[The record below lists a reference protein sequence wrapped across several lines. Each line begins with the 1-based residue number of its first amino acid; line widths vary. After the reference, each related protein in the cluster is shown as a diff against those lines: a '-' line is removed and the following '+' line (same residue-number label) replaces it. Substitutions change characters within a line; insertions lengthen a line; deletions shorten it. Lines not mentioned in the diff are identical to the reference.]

1 MATGMIRAAGA
12 VVWRGNEDDPEV
24 ALVHRPAYGDWSL
37 PKGKLKRGEHV
48 IAGALREVREE
59 TGLRV
64 VLGRALPPV
73 HYMHGGR
80 LKRVDYWLAHALDD
94 QVAVDGDEVDEV
106 AWLPIEEARRRL
118 TYAWD
123 RGLLRAAGA
132 APFATTPL
140 ILLRHALAGSRQEWK
155 GDDDL
160 RPLDERGRAQAE
172 VLATVLGAYRPAVLV
187 SSHSRRCTQTLK
199 PYAERHGLEVREETA
214 LSESGYDPREAERL
228 VRDLSAAPEPAV
240 LCSHGK
246 ILPELLGMAGGA
258 LRGVRTAD
266 RTLAKGGFAV
276 LHRAADHTGAVD
288 NNVDDV
294 DDDAAEHVLSLERY
308 TT

>member
-12 VVWRGNEDDPEV
+12 VVWRGDADDPEV

-59 TGLRV
+59 TGLEV

-73 HYMHGGR
+73 HYMHGDR

-94 QVAVDGDEVDEV
+94 RVAADGDEVDEV
-106 AWLPIEEARRRL
+106 VWLPIEEASRRL
-118 TYAWD
+118 TYKWD
-123 RGLLRAAGA
+123 RSLLRAAGA
-132 APFATTPL
+132 APFVTTPL
-140 ILLRHALAGSRQEWK
+140 ILVRHALAGSRQEWK

-160 RPLDERGRAQAE
+160 RPLDERGRGQAE

-187 SSHSRRCTQTLK
+187 SSHSRRCTQTLA
-199 PYAERHGLEVREETA
+199 PYAERHRLEVREETA
-214 LSESGYDPREAERL
+214 LSESGYDPRKVERL
-228 VRDLSAAPEPAV
+228 MRELLAAPEPAV

-246 ILPELLGMAGGA
+246 VLPELLSMAGRA
-258 LRGVRTAD
+258 LVGVRAAD
-266 RTLAKGGFAV
+266 HPLAKGGFIV
-276 LHRAADHTGAVD
+276 LHRAAGPGPTRV
-288 NNVDDV
+288 V
-294 DDDAAEHVLSLERY
+294 STERY
-308 TT
+308 AT